1 MPTASIL
8 VPHYNNP
15 ELLRPCLE
23 SLRALRADNPTHE
36 VVVVDDGSSD
46 GSVEWVRREHPWVR
60 VVARA
65 ENGGFVRAIQT
76 GVNESQSDILV
87 FLNNDT
93 WVEPDWLKNLVDP
106 LLSGQVEGVTGSI
119 LMNWEGTRANFLGAT
134 LNYLGYG
141 FEVPGELPDPRG
153 PLIPVLCACGG
164 AMAVSRKVYLETGG
178 FDESF
183 GMIYE
188 DLDFGWRLNL
198 IGRACCLV
206 PGSRVGHRAHS
217 SLGRSS
223 FERKARYY
231 LLNPLRM
238 LLKNGDEEGHLER
251 MQMAV
256 TLAQARERICLLG
269 QSRPPGFLDRLGQL
283 FHKETT
289 PLVASLVEEEER
301 TRALAEKRATIL
313 KRRRCTTREVF
324 ERFAPEPT
332 RPWFFDEEQRQL
344 LETAGYF
351 ELERRMYRSCGIIGR
366 G

>member
-23 SLRALRADNPTHE
+23 SLRALRADSPTHE
-36 VVVVDDGSSD
+36 VVVVDDGSTD
-46 GSVEWVRREHPWVR
+46 GSVEWVRRDHPWAR
-60 VVARA
+60 VVARE
-65 ENGGFVRAIQT
+65 ENGGFVRAIRT
-76 GVNESQSDILV
+76 GVAETESEILV

-93 WVEPDWLKNLVDP
+93 WVEPDWLRNLADP
-106 LLSGQVEGVTGSI
+106 LLSGRVDGVTGSI
-119 LMNWEGTRANFLGAT
+119 LMNWEGTRATFRGVT

-141 FEVPGELPDPRG
+141 FEVPGELPDPEG
-153 PLIPVLCACGG
+153 PPLPVLCACGG
-164 AMAVSRKVYLETGG
+164 AMAVPRRLYLDTGG

-198 IGRACCLV
+198 FGRACCLV
-206 PGSRVGHRAHS
+206 PGSRVGHRVHS

-238 LLKNGDEEGHLER
+238 LLKNGDGEGHLER

-269 QSRPPGFLDRLGQL
+269 QTSPPGFRDRLGQI

-289 PLVASLVEEEER
+289 PLVTSLVEEEER
-301 TRALAEKRATIL
+301 TRALAAKREAIL
-313 KRRRCTTREVF
+313 KLRKCTTRDIF

-351 ELERRMYRSCGIIGR
+351 ELERRMYQKYGLLRVI
-366 G
+366 